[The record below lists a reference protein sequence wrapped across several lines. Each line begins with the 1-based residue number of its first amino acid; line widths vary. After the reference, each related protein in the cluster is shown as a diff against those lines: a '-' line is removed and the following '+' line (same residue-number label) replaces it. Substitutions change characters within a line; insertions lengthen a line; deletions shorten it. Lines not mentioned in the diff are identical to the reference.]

1 MGVQFHETMY
11 GKRFFEHQLPKLIQ
25 AIENLSKSIE
35 MQTKMKDNVKHDAN
49 GEKAAGGV

>member
-1 MGVQFHETMY
+1 MGVSFHETMY

-35 MQTKMKDNVKHDAN
+35 KQTEMKDVKRDTN
-49 GEKAAGGV
+49 GEDEISGK

>member
-1 MGVQFHETMY
+1 MSFHETMY
-11 GKRFFEHQLPKLIQ
+11 GKIFFEHQLPKLIQ

-35 MQTKMKDNVKHDAN
+35 KQTEMKDVKRDTN

>member
-35 MQTKMKDNVKHDAN
+35 KQTKIKEDVKHDTN
-49 GEKAAGGV
+49 GEKAAGSV

>member
-1 MGVQFHETMY
+1 MGVSFHETMY

-35 MQTKMKDNVKHDAN
+35 KQTEMKDVKRDTN
-49 GEKAAGGV
+49 GEDEISSK

>member
-1 MGVQFHETMY
+1 MGVSFHETMY

-35 MQTKMKDNVKHDAN
+35 KQTKMKEDVKYDAN
-49 GEKAAGGV
+49 GENAADAV